1 LVAQRVALVTGSAQG
16 IGQAIALRLAQDG
29 HVVVGADVQ
38 EHEGPAFREV
48 HRVDLAD
55 PTACRRLVE
64 AVGPVD
70 ILVNNAAILIRK
82 NLADY
87 DVADIDLLLAVNLR
101 APLLLAQGVLPGMA
115 ERGWGRVINIA
126 SVGGRTGGMI
136 QSTLYGASKGG
147 LIALTK
153 GMAREYGAAGVN
165 VNAIAPGG
173 IETEMGATT
182 SDQDRE
188 RIVSQIPLHRYAAP
202 SEVAAVVSFLASD
215 DASWV
220 HGATIHADG
229 GWVMV

>member
-1 LVAQRVALVTGSAQG
+1 MAQRVALVTGSAQG
-16 IGQAIALRLAQDG
+16 IGAAIALRLADDG
-29 HVVVGADVQ
+29 HAVVGADVQ
-38 EHEGPAFREV
+38 EHGGPQFREV

-55 PTACRRLVE
+55 PAACRRLAE

-70 ILVNNAAILIRK
+70 ILVNNAAVLIRK
-82 NLADY
+82 DLPDY
-87 DVADIDLLLAVNLR
+87 TVEDIDLLLAVNLR
-101 APLLLAQGVLPGMA
+101 APLLLAQGVMPGMA
-115 ERGWGRVINIA
+115 QRGWGRVINIA

-136 QSTLYGASKGG
+136 QSTVYGASKGG

-153 GMAREYGAAGVN
+153 GMAREYGPAGIN
-165 VNAIAPGG
+165 VNAVAPGG
-173 IETEMGATT
+173 IDTEMGKT
-182 SDQDRE
+182 SSEDRE
-188 RIVSQIPLHRYAAP
+188 RITAQIPLRRYAAP